1 MGVCGKRATLYQ
13 ATQICFLVNFDLFE
27 EGQFAGAIS
36 VVYFD
41 QQMGAS
47 HAVCWS
53 K

>member
-1 MGVCGKRATLYQ
+1 MVQIYLLLILPTLGSMVLIEY
-13 ATQICFLVNFDLFE
+13 I
-27 EGQFAGAIS
+27 AGMS

-47 HAVCWS
+47 HAIYWS